1 VKQEY
6 SAGIVLFLKEN
17 NNIEYLLLHYYD
29 SHWDF
34 PKGKIDPG
42 ETKQQTAHRELL
54 EETGLEAILKS
65 TFEESISY
73 IFCNREK
80 QKTKKTVYFFVGELK
95 EKKEVTL
102 SHEHKNFV
110 WLPFDAA
117 LEKLT
122 YNDSKEILQKA
133 NFFIKKL

>member
-1 VKQEY
+1 MKQEY

-80 QKTKKTVYFFVGELK
+80 QKTKKTVYFFVGEL
-95 EKKEVTL
+95 
-102 SHEHKNFV
+102 
-110 WLPFDAA
+110 
-117 LEKLT
+117 
-122 YNDSKEILQKA
+122 
-133 NFFIKKL
+133 